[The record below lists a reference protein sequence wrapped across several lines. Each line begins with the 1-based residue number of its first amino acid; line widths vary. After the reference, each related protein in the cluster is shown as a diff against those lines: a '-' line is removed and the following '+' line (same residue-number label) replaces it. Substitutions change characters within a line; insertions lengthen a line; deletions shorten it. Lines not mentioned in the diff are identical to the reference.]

1 MGLRAHEEI
10 FADRFVIEYCGEVI
24 DKAECFRRVMHQ
36 EAQGDMMF
44 YAIALD
50 ANHYIDA
57 SFAGNLGRYVNHSCE
72 PNMRVEKWN
81 VLGETRVGFFATQ
94 DISKGTEL
102 TINYQFSTIAGT
114 GLLTAMQKCSCG
126 SSQCRGFLGAKV
138 GNDLDLVKGSIRPAW
153 CETLEVGMRCD
164 ALCANGHW
172 REASV
177 ARVDDRAGVTQLQLH
192 FDTSTEDQNEWI
204 PITAMKE
211 RMAPRGA
218 MTGPEGQ

>member
-72 PNMRVEKWN
+72 PNCTTVRWVVANEDRIG
-81 VLGETRVGFFATQ
+81 VFALRPIETGEE
-94 DISKGTEL
+94 I
-102 TINYQFSTIAGT
+102 TIDY
-114 GLLTAMQKCSCG
+114 SC
-126 SSQCRGFLGAKV
+126 K
-138 GNDLDLVKGSIRPAW
+138 P
-153 CETLEVGMRCD
+153 
-164 ALCANGHW
+164 
-172 REASV
+172 SV
-177 ARVDDRAGVTQLQLH
+177 
-192 FDTSTEDQNEWI
+192 
-204 PITAMKE
+204 
-211 RMAPRGA
+211 
-218 MTGPEGQ
+218 